1 MKLINTIISK
11 IDEFPTLPSIYIK
24 LNEVISDTNSN
35 AEDVAKVISQ
45 DQASVSK
52 ILKVVNSPIYGF
64 KRDIKTISQ
73 SVVMLGFSEIKN
85 LVLTLSILES
95 FKEIENFKLLKPIE
109 LWKFSI
115 ATGIIAK
122 IIAVSKGNKEL
133 ERIFILGILH
143 GIGKLLFMEMLPELY
158 EKVIT
163 YSFENQI
170 STRETEIKIIGMH
183 NSTAGR
189 LLADRWHLPTEI
201 KDIIKYHIIGDIDGK
216 YDENVAI
223 IHVSTIVAD
232 MLKLG
237 NSGEFKDRY
246 LNVSS
251 FNKLNLENN
260 FFTKNLGRILTEYN
274 EIVSLMLYNEK

>member
-24 LNEVISDTNSN
+24 LKEVISDPNSN

-85 LVLTLSILES
+85 
-95 FKEIENFKLLKPIE
+95 FKLLKPIE

-122 IIAVSKGNKEL
+122 IIAESKGNKEL

-143 GIGKLLFMEMLPELY
+143 GIGKLLFMKLLPELY

-183 NSTAGR
+183 NSTAGW

-260 FFTKNLGRILTEYN
+260 YFTKNLSRILTEYN

>member
-24 LNEVISDTNSN
+24 LNEVISDPNSN

-85 LVLTLSILES
+85 
-95 FKEIENFKLLKPIE
+95 FKLLKAIE

-122 IIAVSKGNKEL
+122 SKGNKEL

-143 GIGKLLFMEMLPELY
+143 GIGKLLFMKMLPELY

-189 LLADRWHLPTEI
+189 LLAYRWHLTTEI
-201 KDIIKYHIIGDIDGK
+201 KDILSIT
-216 YDENVAI
+216 
-223 IHVSTIVAD
+223 S
-232 MLKLG
+232 
-237 NSGEFKDRY
+237 
-246 LNVSS
+246 
-251 FNKLNLENN
+251 
-260 FFTKNLGRILTEYN
+260 
-274 EIVSLMLYNEK
+274 